1 MKRILEKER
10 IEILQILSHLKS
22 NRYLF
27 HDSLTVNSNFLERNQ
42 SRLWKSRRYVKRS
55 REREGE
61 GERRIPGNLAN
72 WQIWGEN
79 VWLERVR
86 MRADPSL
93 IRFHSTT
100 REKRTLDSFF
110 LSSLS
115 SADIYM
121 WVRDGTWNAD
131 GWPFRAH
138 GRWGKWGVGVREIL
152 PFRLGRAFRLIN
164 TVTAR
169 EETFRNVCT
178 RFFLSFPFANGA
190 RFSQSR
196 FSLG

>member
-10 IEILQILSHLKS
+10 IEILQILSHLTS

-55 REREGE
+55 REREGERE

-138 GRWGKWGVGVREIL
+138 GR
-152 PFRLGRAFRLIN
+152 
-164 TVTAR
+164 
-169 EETFRNVCT
+169 
-178 RFFLSFPFANGA
+178 
-190 RFSQSR
+190 
-196 FSLG
+196 